1 MTYSLNRLAVSRQAL
16 IRKRNPNVTMFNT
29 LDYQT
34 SSISSTSSQ
43 KVSNPVQ
50 SYNEPNN
57 EPDNE
62 LYNEPDNEPKYSSQI
77 NKMIYLQTG
86 GEI

>member
-34 SSISSTSSQ
+34 SSISSISSNKNSQ
-43 KVSNPVQ
+43 KVSISNPVQ
-50 SYNEPNN
+50 QTIQGNIPNN
-57 EPDNE
+57 YVVN
-62 LYNEPDNEPKYSSQI
+62 
-77 NKMIYLQTG
+77 
-86 GEI
+86 